1 MIARLLSICCLP
13 LLLLTG
19 CTLIPLEV
27 NFTANSTMDSRI
39 IQQDADAFPQID
51 LLALNPEIIAYL
63 EANMPPGRTDR
74 EIVERLQTILFD
86 PGYLNIQYDDLVTR
100 TAIETFESRSGNC
113 LSVVSLYIAMAR
125 HFGVD
130 ASFQTVKMR
139 PRWDMRGELLVLSQH
154 INATGRLG
162 PNSHYV
168 VDFTPDVLVQ
178 QLTSSRVSD
187 DYARALYF
195 NNRGVESMIAG
206 DTDQALIYLRN
217 ALWIEPEL
225 SIGWNS
231 IGTAYARLG
240 NMDFAEYAFKKAFT
254 EDRGNATPINN
265 LVRFYYNQGE
275 YDLSERYSQ
284 AIARYNARNPYYHY
298 SLGNVAYG
306 NGDFELAQDHY
317 RQAIRRKESEPE
329 FFLALSLTLKELG
342 DEEEAGRMFSMA
354 RYLLAASEIYLPG
367 RERVRI
373 VDENSV
379 LSHIRGGLRISTRG
393 Q

>member
-1 MIARLLSICCLP
+1 MISRLLSICCLP

-27 NFTANSTMDSRI
+27 NFTANSAMDSRL
-39 IQQDADAFPQID
+39 IQQDAEAFPQID
-51 LLALNPEIIAYL
+51 LLAMNPDIIDYL
-63 EANMPPGRTDR
+63 EAHVPPGRSDR
-74 EIVERLQTILFD
+74 EIVERLQTLLFD
-86 PGYLNIQYDDLVTR
+86 PGYLNIQYDDLITR
-100 TAIETFESRSGNC
+100 TAIETFETRLGNC

-125 HFGVD
+125 HFGVE

-162 PNSHYV
+162 PNSYYV
-168 VDFTPDVLVQ
+168 VDFTPDVIVQ

-206 DTDQALIYLRN
+206 DTDQALLYLRN
-217 ALWIEPEL
+217 ALWIAPEL

-240 NMDFAEYAFKKAFT
+240 NMDFAEYAFKKSFT
-254 EDRGNATPINN
+254 EDRGNASPINN

-284 AIARYNARNPYYHY
+284 AIARFNARNPYYHY

-306 NGDFELAQDHY
+306 NGDFELARDYY

-329 FFLALSLTLKELG
+329 FYLALSLTLKELG
-342 DEEEAGRMFSMA
+342 DEEEADRMFGMA

-367 RERVRI
+367 RERMRI
-373 VDENSV
+373 VDENSI
-379 LSHIRGGLRISTRG
+379 LGNIRGGLRISTRG
-393 Q
+393 E